1 MLSGCET
8 GTRNCCKSSMQAKSV
23 QAPAHVADASGLLIS
38 SAGYYNPSNQTYA
51 NGVMASYVLPLALGA
66 VPTSEIKAVSDG
78 LLRCLVPS
86 RVFF

>member
-1 MLSGCET
+1 MDARLAPEIAARVPCRPNRYKRLRMLQMHE
-8 GTRNCCKSSMQAKSV
+8 
-23 QAPAHVADASGLLIS
+23 GLLIS

-86 RVFF
+86 RYFF